1 MMEGIK
7 NWIIA
12 LMVAAIV
19 GEILLMIAPQGNV
32 SKILKVAVSVF
43 FLGCFLT
50 PFAALGSGGMEQL
63 SFDYQSGVNSN
74 TSALDETMQQQT
86 LVQFEKNIVQIAVV
100 NLKDLDIPPQKIEAE
115 VNMQEDNSIQIDCI
129 NIWLDSS
136 YQSREK
142 AAADQLHSVFGYKTQ
157 LLFHYGEEPT

>member
-1 MMEGIK
+1 ME
-7 NWIIA
+7 
-12 LMVAAIV
+12 
-19 GEILLMIAPQGNV
+19 QT
-32 SKILKVAVSVF
+32 SKTGLVVE
-43 FLGCFLT
+43 G
-50 PFAALGSGGMEQL
+50 GGMKCVYSAGILDAFLDEQI